1 MNHFFIWL
9 WHFYL
14 FLLLIFP
21 VPSESIVF
29 DPATC
34 HNVPG
39 QGNVVDRI
47 VEAFRQAVSIADD
60 MEVLFGALIAQQQGA
75 NLLTD
80 NLSTLSEQEQKRAKD
95 HSTAYLVTTYDVAHL
110 TVLRNLYRT

>member
-1 MNHFFIWL
+1 M
-9 WHFYL
+9 
-14 FLLLIFP
+14 
-21 VPSESIVF
+21 F

-47 VEAFRQAVSIADD
+47 AEALRQAVSIADD

-75 NLLTD
+75 NMLTD
-80 NLSTLSEQEQKRAKD
+80 NLFTLSEQEQKRAKD
-95 HSTAYLVTTYDVAHL
+95 HSTAYLVPTHDVAYL
-110 TVLRNLYRT
+110 TVLRNLHRT